1 MIPKMIAHIEATGQ
15 EVIGNLR
22 FETVIMDAGWK
33 LDNKG
38 NRYWQREKCMYLPIF
53 EAYQLLEPFS
63 GTTRIIVNNKFDFI
77 GYSNGNMRLIALKPV
92 DKLSCEQEERKWD
105 ENVY

>member
-15 EVIGNLR
+15 NILGSLK
-22 FETVIMDAGWK
+22 FEGIAVDAGWK

-38 NRYWQREKCMYLPIF
+38 NRYWQRKKYMYLPIF
-53 EAYQLLEPFS
+53 EAYQLLEPFR
-63 GTTRIIVNNKFDFI
+63 GTTRIVVNNKFDFV
-77 GYSNGNMRLIALKPV
+77 GYHDGNMRLIALKPV
-92 DKLSCEQEERKWD
+92 DKLPGEQEERKWD

>member
-38 NRYWQREKCMYLPIF
+38 NRYWQREKYMYLQIF
-53 EAYQLLEPFS
+53 ETYHLLEPF
-63 GTTRIIVNNKFDFI
+63 GEITRIIVNNKFDFI
-77 GYSNGNMRLIALKPV
+77 GYHDGNMRLIALKPV
-92 DKLSCEQEERKWD
+92 DKLPGEQEE
-105 ENVY
+105 

>member
-15 EVIGNLR
+15 EVLGNLR
-22 FETVIMDAGWK
+22 LETVVMDARWK

-38 NRYWQREKCMYLPIF
+38 NRYWQGKKYMYLPIF
-53 EAYQLLEPFS
+53 EAYQLLEPFR

-77 GYSNGNMRLIALKPV
+77 GYHDGNMRLIAFKPV
-92 DKLSCEQEERKWD
+92 DKLPGEQEE
-105 ENVY
+105 

>member
-38 NRYWQREKCMYLPIF
+38 NRYWQREKYMYLPIF
-53 EAYQLLEPFS
+53 ETYQLLEPF
-63 GTTRIIVNNKFDFI
+63 GEITRIIVNNKFDFI
-77 GYSNGNMRLIALKPV
+77 GYHDGNMRLIALKPV
-92 DKLSCEQEERKWD
+92 DKLPGEQEE
-105 ENVY
+105 